1 MNMYE
6 MLKSENAETLG
17 EKNYNKWKRSVE
29 SMLGSSVYDEDFM
42 YALYTDGCTPEDA
55 VCEYYSQNNFEENE

>member
-6 MLKSENAETLG
+6 MCKAENEVTQG

-29 SMLGSSVYDEDFM
+29 NMLGSAQYDEDFM
-42 YALYTDGCTPEDA
+42 YALYSDGCTPEDA
-55 VCEYYSQNNFEENE
+55 VCEYCTQNDSDEE

>member
-6 MLKSENAETLG
+6 MCKAENEVTQG

-29 SMLGSSVYDEDFM
+29 NMLGSSAYDEDFM
-42 YALYTDGCTPEDA
+42 YALYSDGCTPEDA
-55 VCEYYSQNNFEENE
+55 VCEYFAQEGEEE